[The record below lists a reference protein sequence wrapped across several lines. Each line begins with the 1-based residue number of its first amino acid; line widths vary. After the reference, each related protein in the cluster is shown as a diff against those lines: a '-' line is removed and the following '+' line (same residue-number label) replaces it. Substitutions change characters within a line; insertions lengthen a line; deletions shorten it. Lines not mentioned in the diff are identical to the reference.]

1 MGDSLYSKI
10 RANER
15 FNIDLNA
22 KYCIKGQGKQLQEC
36 RITDISS
43 SGAKIRFPNT
53 ESLSNG
59 AIVAMD
65 IPIPNTILRIAAEAE
80 IMWTRERFNTL
91 ISGVRFTGM
100 LSDNMIQ
107 QLVKMNPEVSLA
119 FQ

>member
-100 LSDNMIQ
+100 LSDSM
-107 QLVKMNPEVSLA
+107 VRRLA
-119 FQ
+119 KKTP